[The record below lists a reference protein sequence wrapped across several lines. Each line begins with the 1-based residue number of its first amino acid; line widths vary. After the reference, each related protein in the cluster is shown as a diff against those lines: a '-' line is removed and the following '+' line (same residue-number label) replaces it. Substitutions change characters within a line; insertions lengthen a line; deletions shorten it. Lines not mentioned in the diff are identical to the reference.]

1 MEYSGAFELKYYLE
15 TNALRALG
23 CSIGDNKELL
33 KQSYTSTF
41 SLFELTKGIGRSKDS
56 NVRLA
61 VLKSIQATELRLIDF
76 MPFEMM
82 ELAFGGGA
90 YVLESEAVK
99 DKIRRILL
107 NTELTQHDY
116 DKVIERYEFGTKVF
130 QTEVTTAY
138 AVPAP
143 PPKTVRLDLDKLFS
157 PERETPDYLKNLPK
171 NLHPSRVIME
181 CMKQKDAPATYKALY
196 PGSKLSDQEILSIYN
211 NSLDLYFFAN
221 FGYDLKRKCLREAAS
236 KNDLLDIL
244 HTIYLVDHDNVIVS
258 NDAIFPTILP
268 DINTISVEEY
278 RKLM

>member
-1 MEYSGAFELKYYLE
+1 MRYYLE

-23 CSIGDNKELL
+23 GSVGNNKELL

-41 SLFELTKGIGRSKDS
+41 SLFELTKGIGRSRDS
-56 NVRLA
+56 DVRLG
-61 VLKSIQATELRLIDF
+61 VLKALQAVELSFIDF

-99 DKIRRILL
+99 DKIRSILS
-107 NTELTQHDY
+107 NTELTQHNY
-116 DKVIERYEFGTKVF
+116 DKIIERYEFGTKVF
-130 QTEVTTAY
+130 QTKVTMAY
-138 AVPAP
+138 AVPAS
-143 PPKTVRLDLDKLFS
+143 PPKTVHLDLDKMFS
-157 PERETPDYLKNLPK
+157 PERETPDYLKKLPK

-196 PGSKLSDQEILSIYN
+196 PDSELSSQEILSIYN
-211 NSLDLYFFAN
+211 NSLDLYFFAS

-236 KNDLLDIL
+236 KNDLLDVL

-258 NDAIFPTILP
+258 NDAIFSTVLP
-268 DINTISVEEY
+268 DINTISVEQY
-278 RKLM
+278 RKLI